1 MHLGNVTAKEGNE
14 LGLALRWSYGS
25 VFGIWHRLLHVIPLR
40 TSKWSAGIHPPVGRP
55 APRTRDAEL
64 GPTAR
69 GPGRAARAVGGDLI
83 PTLDPITGMRI
94 NHPGE
99 QCSDLMTSRTAGV
112 MMSS

>member
-14 LGLALRWSYGS
+14 LGLALRWRYGS

-40 TSKWSAGIHPPVGRP
+40 TSKWSAGIHPPVGLP

-69 GPGRAARAVGGDLI
+69 GPGELRALSAVNSFRRS
-83 PTLDPITGMRI
+83 TQS
-94 NHPGE
+94 PG
-99 QCSDLMTSRTAGV
+99 
-112 MMSS
+112 